1 MNRFLAFLTVV
12 VLTFNAQAQDTF
24 SIIAVD
30 PDTGQVGS
38 AGATCVF
45 GIPGGSLADI
55 ITKIIPGK
63 GGVNSQAYVCIPN
76 VNLNNAIEQME
87 LGLSPEEIID
97 WLLNNDACSSQSFN
111 PEYRQYGIAD
121 LDSEGLPRSAGWTGS
136 LADDYKEDRQGPT
149 YSVQGN
155 ILLDQSIIDN
165 MEANF
170 NNTSGTLA
178 DKLMAALQGANV
190 AGADA
195 RCLPQGTSSAI
206 AYLRVYGPDDDP
218 EEPMVD
224 LEAEPDVGV
233 EPIDVLQ
240 DLYDDFLSIR
250 ENELEQSLTLY
261 PNPAGEVLNI
271 AASNGIVINSLQV
284 YDLSGKLVIDLQG
297 RQDSMLIQ
305 SLHHLNSGL
314 YFARVN
320 TSKGLWTKQFLK
332 K

>member
-1 MNRFLAFLTVV
+1 MKRFVALVGALLLGISSFG
-12 VLTFNAQAQDTF
+12 QDTF

-30 PDTGQVGS
+30 PATGEVGS

-63 GGVNSQAYVCIPN
+63 GGANSQAYVCIPN

-87 LGLSPEEIID
+87 LGLSPQEIID
-97 WLLNNDACSSQSFN
+97 WLLENDACSSQSFN

-121 LDSEGLPRSAGWTGS
+121 LDEFGDPRTAGWTGS
-136 LADDYKEDRQGPT
+136 LADDYKEDRQGAT

-170 NNTSGTLA
+170 NNTTGTLA
-178 DKLMAALQGANV
+178 DKLMAALQGANI

-206 AYLRVYGPDDDP
+206 AYLRVYGPEDDP
-218 EEPMVD
+218 EDPMVD
-224 LEAEPDVGV
+224 LEAEPEVGV

-240 DLYDDFLSIR
+240 DLYDDFLSVR
-250 ENELEQSLTLY
+250 EAELSALISIY
-261 PNPAGEVLNI
+261 PNPVQARLNI
-271 AASNGIVINSLQV
+271 ELDQGLTIKGVQVFDLAGKRLVSSNEEGVSL
-284 YDLSGKLVIDLQG
+284 
-297 RQDSMLIQ
+297 
-305 SLHHLNSGL
+305 SLDVSSLNSGMYL
-314 YFARVN
+314 IQMQ
-320 TSKGLWTKQFLK
+320 TSKGPVTQQFVK
-332 K
+332 N

>member
-1 MNRFLAFLTVV
+1 MRRLSTLFIALLIG
-12 VLTFNAQAQDTF
+12 FNLSAQDTF

-30 PDTGQVGS
+30 PDTGEVGS

-55 ITKIIPGK
+55 ITQMIPGK
-63 GGVNSQAYVCIPN
+63 GGVNSQAWVCIPN
-76 VNLNNAIEQME
+76 VNLENAIEQME
-87 LGLSPEEIID
+87 MGLSPAEIID
-97 WLLNNDACSSQSFN
+97 WLLNNDACSAQGFD

-121 LDSEGLPRSAGWTGS
+121 LDDEGMPRTAGWTGS

-155 ILLDQSIIDN
+155 ILLDQTIIDG
-165 MEANF
+165 MEDNF
-170 NNTSGTLA
+170 NNTEGTLA

-218 EEPMVD
+218 EDPMID

-240 DLYDDFLSIR
+240 DLYDDFLSVR
-250 ENELEQSLTLY
+250 DQELRSAISLY
-261 PNPAGEVLNI
+261 PNPVNDRLNL
-271 AASNGIVINSLQV
+271 STNNGIQIKGVAI
-284 YDLSGKLVIDLQG
+284 YDVSGKL
-297 RQDSMLIQ
+297 IQ
-305 SLHHLNSGL
+305 SSQPSATDLSLDVSGLNSGL
-314 YFARVN
+314 YLLQIQ
-320 TSKGLWTKQFLK
+320 TSKGRLTQQFVK
-332 K
+332 N

>member
-1 MNRFLAFLTVV
+1 MKRFVALVGALLLSISSFG
-12 VLTFNAQAQDTF
+12 QDTF

-30 PDTGQVGS
+30 PATGEVGS

-63 GGVNSQAYVCIPN
+63 GGANSQAYVCIPN

-87 LGLSPEEIID
+87 LGLSPQEIID
-97 WLLNNDACSSQSFN
+97 WLLENDACSSQSFN

-121 LDSEGLPRSAGWTGS
+121 LDEFGDPRTAGWTGS
-136 LADDYKEDRQGPT
+136 LADDYKEDRQGAT

-170 NNTSGTLA
+170 NNTTGTLA

-206 AYLRVYGPDDDP
+206 AYLRVYGPEDDP
-218 EEPMVD
+218 EDPMVD
-224 LEAEPDVGV
+224 LEAEPEVGV

-240 DLYDDFLSIR
+240 DLYDDFLSVR
-250 ENELEQSLTLY
+250 EAELSALISIY
-261 PNPAGEVLNI
+261 PNPVQDRLNI
-271 AASNGIVINSLQV
+271 ELDQGLTIKAVQIFDLAGKRLVSSNQEGVSL
-284 YDLSGKLVIDLQG
+284 
-297 RQDSMLIQ
+297 
-305 SLHHLNSGL
+305 SLDVSSLNSGMYL
-314 YFARVN
+314 IQMQ
-320 TSKGLWTKQFLK
+320 TSKGLVTQQFVK
-332 K
+332 N

>member
-1 MNRFLAFLTVV
+1 MKRFVALVGALLLSISSFG
-12 VLTFNAQAQDTF
+12 QDTF

-30 PDTGQVGS
+30 PATGEVGS

-63 GGVNSQAYVCIPN
+63 GGANSQAYVCIPN

-87 LGLSPEEIID
+87 LGLSPQEIID
-97 WLLNNDACSSQSFN
+97 WLLENDACSSQSFN

-121 LDSEGLPRSAGWTGS
+121 LDEFGDPRTAGWTGS
-136 LADDYKEDRQGPT
+136 LADDYKEDRQGAT

-170 NNTSGTLA
+170 NNTTGTLA

-206 AYLRVYGPDDDP
+206 AYLRVYGPEDDP
-218 EEPMVD
+218 EDPMVD
-224 LEAEPDVGV
+224 LEAEPEVGV

-240 DLYDDFLSIR
+240 DLYDDFLSVR
-250 ENELEQSLTLY
+250 EAELSALISIY
-261 PNPAGEVLNI
+261 PNPVQDRLNI
-271 AASNGIVINSLQV
+271 ELDQGLTIKAVQIFDLAGKRLVSSNEEGVSL
-284 YDLSGKLVIDLQG
+284 
-297 RQDSMLIQ
+297 
-305 SLHHLNSGL
+305 SLDVSNLNSGMYL
-314 YFARVN
+314 IQMQ
-320 TSKGLWTKQFLK
+320 TSKGLVTQQFVK
-332 K
+332 N